1 MSPTPN
7 SHLPSPR
14 IFGIRHHGPG
24 SARSLRAALEQ
35 LRPDAILVEGPPDAA
50 EVLPLLAHPDMRP
63 PVALLIYAPDAPRRA
78 VYYPFALFSPE
89 WQALHFGLTNGIP
102 VRFIDLPQAHQL
114 GVRSQ
119 ELGVGGDSAEQDT
132 DLNEQSPTPIPQL
145 PTPRHDPLGWLAAAA
160 GYSDGERW
168 WEHMVEQRQDAAD
181 IFAAILEAM
190 AALREQ
196 SPPDPDPIEAQRE
209 AWMRQTLRT
218 AQKDGF
224 ERIAVVCG
232 AWHAP
237 ALVDLS
243 SVKADTALLKGLP
256 KVKVQATW
264 VPWTYGRLTLASGY
278 GAGIE
283 SPGWYEHLFSVLSS
297 ESNINRPNAYNT
309 TDATIQSDIITVR
322 WMARVARLLREKDL
336 DASAAHVIEAV
347 RLAEALAALRDR
359 PLPGLPELNE
369 ASQAVLCLGAELPM
383 RLIHQQLIVG
393 ELLGVVPDATPLAPL
408 QQDLAREQKRLRL
421 PAEASWRD
429 YDFDLRKPNDRDRSH
444 LLHRLGL
451 LGVPWGA
458 LQRSGGGSKGTFHE
472 LWRVQ
477 WQPELSVAL
486 IDAGAWGNTIADA
499 AGAFVR
505 AAADKAADLPALT
518 NLIDQALLADLPDVI
533 EYLMQRLQG
542 EAALASDIAH
552 LMDALPALAGA
563 LRYGNVRQTDAA
575 AVAEVVDGLVARIC
589 IGLPPACAALNDDAA
604 QAMFARLLAVNGAVA
619 LLQNAEH
626 RAAWQSA
633 LRRLADHTN
642 SGSSVHGLLAGRA
655 CRILLDGGIF
665 SAEAAARRVG
675 LALSRAGAPADAA
688 AWIEGLLKDSGALL
702 VHDDALWRIVDDWL
716 AALKGDSFTQTLP
729 LLRRTFSTFAA
740 PERRMLG
747 ERARA
752 GGDRQAAGGRRQAA
766 GADFDLAR
774 GEVVLPLVAKLLGL
788 RSVET
793 P

>member
-1 MSPTPN
+1 V
-7 SHLPSPR
+7 
-14 IFGIRHHGPG
+14 
-24 SARSLRAALEQ
+24 ALEQ

-50 EVLPLLAHPDMRP
+50 DVLPLLAHADMRP
-63 PVALLIYAPDAPRRA
+63 PVALLVYAPETPRRA
-78 VYYPFALFSPE
+78 VYYPFAIFSPE
-89 WQALHFGLTNGIP
+89 WQALHFGLANDIP
-102 VRFIDLPQAHQL
+102 VRFMDLPQAYQL
-114 GVRSQ
+114 GVGDQ
-119 ELGVGGDSAEQDT
+119 VLGVGEESPQQDT
-132 DLNEQSPTPIPQL
+132 DLNEQSPTANTQHL
-145 PTPRHDPLGWLAAAA
+145 TPRADPLGWLAAAA

-168 WEHMVEQRQDAAD
+168 WEHMVEHRQDGAD

-196 SPPDPDPIEAQRE
+196 SPPDPDPIEGQRE
-209 AWMRQTLRT
+209 AWMRQTIRA
-218 AQKDGF
+218 AQKEGF

-243 SVKADTALLKGLP
+243 SPKADAALLKGLP

-264 VPWTYGRLTLASGY
+264 VPWTHGRLAYQSGY

-283 SPGWYEHLFSVLSS
+283 SPGWYEHLWRTGAAGCGPTEV
-297 ESNINRPNAYNT
+297 A
-309 TDATIQSDIITVR
+309 VR

-347 RLAEALAALRDR
+347 RLAEALAALRER

-393 ELLGVVPDATPLAPL
+393 EVLGVVPDETPLAPL
-408 QQDLAREQKRLRL
+408 QQDLAREQKRLRM
-421 PAEASWRD
+421 PAEAGWRD
-429 YDFDLRKPNDRDRSH
+429 YDLDLRKPNDRDRSH

-458 LQRSGGGSKGTFHE
+458 LQRSGGGKGTFHE

-486 IDAGAWGNTIADA
+486 IEAGAWGNTIADA
-499 AGAFVR
+499 AGGFAR
-505 AAADKAADLPALT
+505 DAADKAADLPALT
-518 NLIDQALLADLPDVI
+518 KLIDQALLAELPEAI
-533 EYLMQRLQG
+533 AYLMQRLQN

-552 LMDALPALAGA
+552 LIDALPPLASA
-563 LRYGNVRQTDAA
+563 LRYGNVRQTDASA
-575 AVAEVVDGLVARIC
+575 IAEVVDGLVARIC

-604 QAMFARLLAVNGAVA
+604 EAMFARLLAVNGAVA
-619 LLQNAEH
+619 LLQNAEQ
-626 RAAWQSA
+626 RAVWHAS
-633 LRRLADHTN
+633 LRRLTDQTSA
-642 SGSSVHGLLAGRA
+642 GSAVHGLIAGRA
-655 CRILLDGGIF
+655 CRILLDGGRF
-665 SAEAAARRVG
+665 SAEEAARRVG
-675 LALSRAGAPADAA
+675 LALSSAGAPTDAA

-702 VHDDALWRIVDDWL
+702 VHDDTLWRIIDGWL
-716 AALKGDSFTQTLP
+716 VGLNGDTFTQTLP

-740 PERRMLG
+740 PERRTLG
-747 ERARA
+747 ERAR
-752 GGDRQAAGGRRQAA
+752 DGRRQTADGRRRAESAEFDMERGAA
-766 GADFDLAR
+766 
-774 GEVVLPLVAKLLGL
+774 VLPLVARLLGIAG
-788 RSVET
+788 

>member
-1 MSPTPN
+1 MAGQAPLSPIPHPPTPN
-7 SHLPSPR
+7 

-24 SARSLRAALEQ
+24 SARSLRAVLEQ
-35 LRPDAILVEGPPDAA
+35 MRPDAILVEGPPDAA

-89 WQALHFGLTNGIP
+89 WQALHYGLTNGIP
-102 VRFIDLPQAHQL
+102 VRFMDLPQAYQL
-114 GVRSQ
+114 GDRGQGMRDGEESPQ
-119 ELGVGGDSAEQDT
+119 QDT
-132 DLNEQSPTPIPQL
+132 DLAEQPPSPIPH
-145 PTPRHDPLGWLAAAA
+145 PPSPRQDPLSWLAAAA

-168 WEHMVEQRQDAAD
+168 WEHMVEQRQDGAD

-196 SPPDPDPIEAQRE
+196 SPPDPDPIEGQRE
-209 AWMRQTLRT
+209 AWMRQTIRV

-237 ALVDLS
+237 TLVDLS
-243 SVKADTALLKGLP
+243 GAKADAALLKGLP
-256 KVKVQATW
+256 KIKVQATW
-264 VPWTYGRLTLASGY
+264 VPWTHGRLAYQSGY

-283 SPGWYEHLFSVLSS
+283 SPGWYEHLWRTSAAGCGPTEV
-297 ESNINRPNAYNT
+297 A
-309 TDATIQSDIITVR
+309 VR

-369 ASQAVLCLGAELPM
+369 ASQAVLCLGNELPM

-408 QQDLAREQKRLRL
+408 QQDLAREQKRLRM

-429 YDFDLRKPNDRDRSH
+429 YDLDLRKPNDRDRSH

-472 LWRVQ
+472 LWRVE

-486 IDAGAWGNTIADA
+486 IEAGAWGNTIADA
-499 AGAFVR
+499 ADAFAR

-518 NLIDQALLADLPDVI
+518 TLIDQALLADIPAAI
-533 EYLMQRLQG
+533 EYLMRRLQN

-604 QAMFARLLAVNGAVA
+604 AAMFARLLAVNGAIA

-626 RAAWQSA
+626 RAAWQAS
-633 LRRLADHTN
+633 LRRLADQGN
-642 SGSSVHGLLAGRA
+642 DGGQAGSSVHGLIAGRA

-665 SAEAAARRVG
+665 SADEAARRVG
-675 LALSRAGAPADAA
+675 FALSSAGAPADAA

-702 VHDDALWRIVDDWL
+702 VHDDALWRIIDGWL
-716 AALKGDSFTQTLP
+716 AVLKGDAFTQTLP

-752 GGDRQAAGGRRQAA
+752 GGDRQTAGGRRQADSA
-766 GADFDLAR
+766 GFDEAR
-774 GEVVLPLVAKLLGL
+774 GAVVLPLVARLLGL
-788 RSVET
+788 RFQD
-793 P
+793 

>member
-1 MSPTPN
+1 M
-7 SHLPSPR
+7 

-35 LRPDAILVEGPPDAA
+35 LRPDVILVEGPPDAA

-63 PVALLIYAPDAPRRA
+63 PVALLIYAPETPRRA

-89 WQALHFGLTNGIP
+89 WQALHYGLSNGIP
-102 VRFIDLPQAHQL
+102 VRFMDLPQAHQL
-114 GVRSQ
+114 GVGDQ
-119 ELGVGGDSAEQDT
+119 VLGVGEEAPQHDIDLEQQNPAPDT
-132 DLNEQSPTPIPQL
+132 EH
-145 PTPRHDPLGWLAAAA
+145 PTPRADPLGWLAAAA

-168 WEHMVEQRQDAAD
+168 WEHMIEQRQDAAD
-181 IFAAILEAM
+181 VFAAILEAM

-196 SPPDPDPIEAQRE
+196 TPPDPDPIEARRE
-209 AWMRQTLRT
+209 AWMRQTLRV
-218 AQKDGF
+218 AQKEGF

-243 SVKADTALLKGLP
+243 GAKSDAALLKGLP
-256 KVKVQATW
+256 KTKVQATW
-264 VPWTYGRLTLASGY
+264 VPWTHGRLAYQSGY

-283 SPGWYEHLFSVLSS
+283 SPGWYEHLWLTSAAGCGPTEV
-297 ESNINRPNAYNT
+297 A
-309 TDATIQSDIITVR
+309 VR

-359 PLPGLPELNE
+359 SLPGLPELNE

-393 ELLGVVPDATPLAPL
+393 ELLGAVPDVTPLAPL
-408 QQDLAREQKRLRL
+408 QQDLAREQKRLRM

-429 YDFDLRKPNDRDRSH
+429 YDLDLRKPNDRDRSH

-458 LQRSGGGSKGTFHE
+458 LQRSGGGKGTFHE
-472 LWRVQ
+472 LWRLQ

-486 IDAGAWGNTIADA
+486 IEAGAWGNTIADA
-499 AGAFVR
+499 AGALVR
-505 AAADKAADLPALT
+505 DAADKATDLPALT
-518 NLIDQALLADLPDVI
+518 ALIDRALLADLTDAI
-533 EYLMQRLQG
+533 EQLMQRLRDQ
-542 EAALASDIAH
+542 AALTSDIAH
-552 LMDALPALAGA
+552 LMDALPALASA

-575 AVAEVVDGLVARIC
+575 AMAEVVDGLVARIC
-589 IGLPPACAALNDDAA
+589 IGLPPASVALNDDAA
-604 QAMFARLLAVNGAVA
+604 EAMFGRLLAVNGAIA

-626 RAAWQSA
+626 RAAWQAS
-633 LRRLADHTN
+633 LRRLADQA
-642 SGSSVHGLLAGRA
+642 SAGSLAASPVHGLLAGRA
-655 CRILLDGGIF
+655 CRILLDNGVF
-665 SAEAAARRVG
+665 SAEEAAGRVG
-675 LALSRAGAPADAA
+675 LALSSASEPADAA

-702 VHDDALWRIVDDWL
+702 VHDDTLWRIIDGWI
-716 AALKGDSFTQTLP
+716 AQLKGEAFTQALP
-729 LLRRTFSTFAA
+729 LLRRTFATFAA
-740 PERRMLG
+740 PERRTLG

-752 GGDRQAAGGRRQAA
+752 GADRLALGSGRMMSNQE
-766 GADFDLAR
+766 FDPAR
-774 GEVVLPLVAKLLGL
+774 GAAVLPLVAQMLGL
-788 RSVET
+788 KLPKTVE

>member
-1 MSPTPN
+1 MSPTPI
-7 SHLPSPR
+7 SHSPSPS

-24 SARSLRAALEQ
+24 SARSLRAALAA

-50 EVLPLLAHPDMRP
+50 AVLPLLAHPAMRP

-89 WQALHFGLTNGIP
+89 WQALHYGLTNGIP
-102 VRFIDLPQAHQL
+102 VRFMDLPQAHQL
-114 GVRSQ
+114 TLVLSSELSVLNQ
-119 ELGVGGDSAEQDT
+119 APDQKDAPSETQADSDNSELKTQNLELG
-132 DLNEQSPTPIPQL
+132 
-145 PTPRHDPLGWLAAAA
+145 PRADPLGWLAAAA

-168 WEHMVEQRQDAAD
+168 WEHMVEQRRDEAD
-181 IFAAILEAM
+181 IFTAILEAM
-190 AALREQ
+190 AALRAQ

-209 AWMRQTLRT
+209 AWMRQTIRA

-243 SVKADTALLKGLP
+243 GAKADTALLKGLP
-256 KVKVQATW
+256 KIKVQATW
-264 VPWTYGRLTLASGY
+264 VPWTHGRLAYQSGY

-283 SPGWYEHLFSVLSS
+283 SPGWYEHLWLTSAAGCGSTEV
-297 ESNINRPNAYNT
+297 A
-309 TDATIQSDIITVR
+309 VR
-322 WMARVARLLREKDL
+322 WMARVARLLREKEL
-336 DASAAHVIEAV
+336 DASSANVIEAV
-347 RLAEALAALRDR
+347 RLAETLAALRDR
-359 PLPGLPELNE
+359 PLPGLRELNE
-369 ASQAVLCLGAELPM
+369 ASQAVLCLGAALPM

-393 ELLGVVPDATPLAPL
+393 ERLGAVPDETPLAPL
-408 QQDLAREQKRLRL
+408 QQDLAREQKRLRM

-429 YDFDLRKPNDRDRSH
+429 YDLDLRKPNDRDRSH

-458 LQRSGGGSKGTFHE
+458 LQRSSGGSKGTFHE
-472 LWRVQ
+472 LWRIH
-477 WQPELSVAL
+477 WQPELSVVL

-499 AGAFVR
+499 ASAFAR
-505 AAADKAADLPALT
+505 AAAEKAADLPALT
-518 NLIDQALLADLPDVI
+518 SLIDQALLAELPDAI
-533 EYLMQRLQG
+533 EYLMRRLQDA
-542 EAALASDIAH
+542 AALASDIAH
-552 LMDALPALAGA
+552 LIDALPALAGA

-575 AVAEVVDGLVARIC
+575 AIAEVVDGLVARIC

-633 LRRLADHTN
+633 LRRLADHAH
-642 SGSSVHGLLAGRA
+642 SGSSIHGLLAGRA

-665 SAEAAARRVG
+665 SAEEAARRIG
-675 LALSRAGAPADAA
+675 LALSSAGVPAAAA

-702 VHDDALWRIVDDWL
+702 VHDDALWRIIDDWL
-716 AALKGDSFTQTLP
+716 DALKGDAFTQTLP
-729 LLRRTFSTFAA
+729 LLRRTFATFAA
-740 PERRMLG
+740 PERRVLG

-752 GGDRQAAGGRRQAA
+752 GGIRPVAGGGQRA
-766 GADFDLAR
+766 GSADFDMER
-774 GEVVLPLVAKLLGL
+774 GAAVLPLVAQLLGL
-788 RSVET
+788 RIAD
-793 P
+793 

>member
-1 MSPTPN
+1 MA
-7 SHLPSPR
+7 PSPIPHPPSPS

-24 SARSLRAALEQ
+24 SARSLRVALEQ

-63 PVALLIYAPDAPRRA
+63 PVALLVYAPEAPRRA

-102 VRFIDLPQAHQL
+102 VRFMDLPQAYQL
-114 GVRSQ
+114 GDRDQ
-119 ELGVGGDSAEQDT
+119 GLGDGETPHVDEIIEDT
-132 DLNEQSPTPIPQL
+132 L
-145 PTPRHDPLGWLAAAA
+145 PPNPRADPLGWLAAVA

-168 WEHMVEQRQDAAD
+168 WEHMVEQRQDGVD

-196 SPPDPDPIEAQRE
+196 SPPDPDPVEAQRE
-209 AWMRQTLRT
+209 AWMRQTIRV
-218 AQKDGF
+218 AQHDGF

-243 SVKADTALLKGLP
+243 GVKADAALLKGLP
-256 KVKVQATW
+256 KIKVQATW
-264 VPWTYGRLTLASGY
+264 VPWTHGRLAYQSGY

-283 SPGWYEHLFSVLSS
+283 SPGWYEHLWRTGAAGCGPTEV
-297 ESNINRPNAYNT
+297 A
-309 TDATIQSDIITVR
+309 VR

-393 ELLGVVPDATPLAPL
+393 ELLGAVPNATPLAPL
-408 QQDLAREQKRLRL
+408 QQDLAREQKRLRM

-429 YDFDLRKPNDRDRSH
+429 YDLDLRKPNDRDRSH

-486 IDAGAWGNTIADA
+486 IEAGAWGNTIADA
-499 AGAFVR
+499 AAAFAR

-518 NLIDQALLADLPDVI
+518 GLIDQALLADLPDAI
-533 EYLMQRLQG
+533 AYLMRRLQD

-575 AVAEVVDGLVARIC
+575 AIAEVVDGLVARIC
-589 IGLPPACAALNDDAA
+589 IGLPPACTALNDDAA
-604 QAMFARLLAVNGAVA
+604 EAMFARLLAVNGAVA
-619 LLQNAEH
+619 LLQNAEQ
-626 RAAWQSA
+626 RAAWQAS
-633 LRRLADHTN
+633 LHRLADQTN
-642 SGSSVHGLLAGRA
+642 AGSSVHG
-655 CRILLDGGIF
+655 
-665 SAEAAARRVG
+665 
-675 LALSRAGAPADAA
+675 
-688 AWIEGLLKDSGALL
+688 
-702 VHDDALWRIVDDWL
+702 
-716 AALKGDSFTQTLP
+716 
-729 LLRRTFSTFAA
+729 
-740 PERRMLG
+740 
-747 ERARA
+747 
-752 GGDRQAAGGRRQAA
+752 
-766 GADFDLAR
+766 
-774 GEVVLPLVAKLLGL
+774 
-788 RSVET
+788 
-793 P
+793 

>member
-1 MSPTPN
+1 MDRAPNTQYPTPN
-7 SHLPSPR
+7 TSNPQ
-14 IFGIRHHGPG
+14 IYGVRHHGPG
-24 SARSLRAALEQ
+24 SARSLRAALEA
-35 LRPDAILVEGPPDAA
+35 LRPDIILVEGPPDAA

-89 WQALHFGLTNGIP
+89 WQALHYGLANGIP
-102 VRFIDLPQAHQL
+102 VRFMDLPLAYQL
-114 GVRSQ
+114 GDRDR
-119 ELGVGGDSAEQDT
+119 GMGDGDSSHVDEVIEVTSPPNPQP
-132 DLNEQSPTPIPQL
+132 PTPN
-145 PTPRHDPLGWLAAAA
+145 PRTDPLGWLAAAA

-168 WEHMVEQRQDAAD
+168 WEHMIEQRQDGAD
-181 IFAAILEAM
+181 LFAAIVEAM

-209 AWMRQTLRT
+209 AWMRQTIRL

-237 ALVDLS
+237 ALVDR
-243 SVKADTALLKGLP
+243 VGAQADTALLKGLP
-256 KVKVQATW
+256 KIKVQATW
-264 VPWTYGRLTLASGY
+264 VPWTHGRLAYQSGY

-283 SPGWYEHLFSVLSS
+283 SPGWYEHLWLTGVAGCGPT
-297 ESNINRPNAYNT
+297 EVA
-309 TDATIQSDIITVR
+309 VR

-347 RLAEALAALRDR
+347 RLAEALAALRER

-369 ASQAVLCLGAELPM
+369 ASQAVLCLGNQLPM

-393 ELLGVVPDATPLAPL
+393 ELLGVVPDITPLAPL
-408 QQDLAREQKRLRL
+408 QQDLAREQKRLRM

-429 YDFDLRKPNDRDRSH
+429 YDLDLRKPNDRDRSH

-458 LQRSGGGSKGTFHE
+458 LQRSGGGKGTFHE

-486 IDAGAWGNTIADA
+486 IEAGAWGNTIADA
-499 AGAFVR
+499 AGAFAR
-505 AAADKAADLPALT
+505 AAADKSTDLPALT
-518 NLIDQALLADLPDVI
+518 NLIDQVLLADLPEAI
-533 EYLMQRLQG
+533 EYLMRRLQN

-552 LMDALPALAGA
+552 LMDALPPLAGA

-604 QAMFARLLAVNGAVA
+604 AAMFARLLAVNGAVA

-626 RAAWQSA
+626 RVAWQAS
-633 LRRLADHTN
+633 LRRLADQVHDG
-642 SGSSVHGLLAGRA
+642 SHAGSSVHGLLAGRA
-655 CRILLDGGIF
+655 CRILLDSGIF
-665 SAEAAARRVG
+665 SAQEAARRVG
-675 LALSRAGAPADAA
+675 LALSSAGEPADAA

-702 VHDDALWRIVDDWL
+702 IHDDALWRIVDDWL
-716 AALKGDSFTQTLP
+716 DALKGDAFTQTLP

-752 GGDRQAAGGRRQAA
+752 GGDRQAAGSRRQADSA
-766 GADFDLAR
+766 EFDLAR
-774 GEVVLPLVAKLLGL
+774 GEAVLPLVARLLGL
-788 RSVET
+788 RAED
-793 P
+793 

>member
-1 MSPTPN
+1 MARS
-7 SHLPSPR
+7 SAH

-24 SARSLRAALEQ
+24 SARSLLAALEQ

-50 EVLPLLAHPDMRP
+50 EVLPLLADPDMRP
-63 PVALLIYAPDAPRRA
+63 PVALLVYAPDTPRRA

-89 WQALHFGLTNGIP
+89 WQALHFGLTSGIP
-102 VRFIDLPQAHQL
+102 VRFMDLPQAHQL
-114 GVRSQ
+114 ART
-119 ELGVGGDSAEQDT
+119 EEQGLRT
-132 DLNEQSPTPIPQL
+132 EPESPTIAPDQKQALEADIDPLSPQPAVL
-145 PTPRHDPLGWLAAAA
+145 SPRQDPLGWLAAAA

-168 WEHMVEQRQDAAD
+168 WEHMVEQRQDGGD

-196 SPPDPDPIEAQRE
+196 SPPDPDPIEGQRE
-209 AWMRQTLRT
+209 AWMRQTIRV
-218 AQKDGF
+218 AQKEGF

-243 SVKADTALLKGLP
+243 GAKADTVLLRGLP
-256 KVKVQATW
+256 KIKVQATW
-264 VPWTYGRLTLASGY
+264 VPWTHGRLAYQSGY

-283 SPGWYEHLFSVLSS
+283 SPGWYEHLWHTSAAGCGPTEV
-297 ESNINRPNAYNT
+297 A
-309 TDATIQSDIITVR
+309 VR
-322 WMARVARLLREKDL
+322 WMARVARLLREQDL

-347 RLAEALAALRDR
+347 RLAETLAALRDR

-383 RLIHQQLIVG
+383 RLIHQQLIIG
-393 ELLGVVPDATPLAPL
+393 ELLGAVPDATPLAPL

-421 PAEASWRD
+421 PSEASWRD
-429 YDFDLRKPNDRDRSH
+429 YDLDLRKPNDRDRSH

-451 LGVPWGA
+451 LDVSWGA
-458 LQRSGGGSKGTFHE
+458 LQRSSGGSKGTFHE

-477 WQPELSVAL
+477 WQPELSIAL

-499 AGAFVR
+499 ASAFAR
-505 AAADKAADLPALT
+505 AAADKAVDLPGLT
-518 NLIDQALLADLPDVI
+518 RLIDQALLADLPEAI
-533 EYLMQRLQG
+533 AYLMQRLQD

-563 LRYGNVRQTDAA
+563 LRYGNVRQTDATA
-575 AVAEVVDGLVARIC
+575 IAEVVDGLVIRIC

-633 LRRLADHTN
+633 LRRLADHTHT
-642 SGSSVHGLLAGRA
+642 GSSIHGLLAGRA

-665 SAEAAARRVG
+665 SAEAAARRIG
-675 LALSRAGAPADAA
+675 LALSSAGTPADAA

-702 VHDDALWRIVDDWL
+702 VHDDALWRIIDDWL
-716 AALKGDSFTQTLP
+716 DALKGDAFTQTLP

-747 ERARA
+747 ERARM
-752 GGDRQAAGGRRQAA
+752 GDSRSAISRRSADS
-766 GADFDLAR
+766 ADFDMER
-774 GEVVLPLVAKLLGL
+774 GEMVLPLVARMLGL
-788 RSVET
+788 HS
-793 P
+793 

>member
-1 MSPTPN
+1 MP
-7 SHLPSPR
+7 PSPISHPPSPV

-24 SARSLRAALEQ
+24 SARSLRAALETM
-35 LRPDAILVEGPPDAA
+35 RPDAILVEGPPDAA

-63 PVALLIYAPDAPRRA
+63 PVALLIYAPDMPRRA

-89 WQALHFGLTNGIP
+89 WQALHFGLTSGIP
-102 VRFIDLPQAHQL
+102 VRFMDLPQAHQL
-114 GVRSQ
+114 ARTEEKGLRTESETPNTAPDQ
-119 ELGVGGDSAEQDT
+119 GAEADQDIDSLGP
-132 DLNEQSPTPIPQL
+132 QSSVL
-145 PTPRHDPLGWLAAAA
+145 SPRQDPLGWLAAAA

-168 WEHMVEQRQDAAD
+168 WEHMVEQRQDGAD
-181 IFAAILEAM
+181 LFAAILEAM

-196 SPPDPDPIEAQRE
+196 SPPDPDPVEAQRE
-209 AWMRQTLRT
+209 AWMRQTIRV

-243 SVKADTALLKGLP
+243 GAKADAALLKALP
-256 KVKVQATW
+256 KIKVQATW
-264 VPWTYGRLTLASGY
+264 VPWTHGRLAYQSGY

-283 SPGWYEHLFSVLSS
+283 SPGWYEHLWLTGAAGCGPTEV
-297 ESNINRPNAYNT
+297 A
-309 TDATIQSDIITVR
+309 VR

-393 ELLGVVPDATPLAPL
+393 ELLGEVPDATPLAPL
-408 QQDLAREQKRLRL
+408 QQDLAREQKRLRI
-421 PAEASWRD
+421 PAEASWHD
-429 YDFDLRKPNDRDRSH
+429 YDLDLRKPNDRDRSY

-458 LQRSGGGSKGTFHE
+458 LQRGGGGKGTFHE

-486 IDAGAWGNTIADA
+486 IEAGAWGNTIADA
-499 AGAFVR
+499 AGAFAR

-518 NLIDQALLADLPDVI
+518 NLINQALLADLPEAI
-533 EYLMQRLQG
+533 TYLMLRLQN

-552 LMDALPALAGA
+552 LIDALPPLAGA

-575 AVAEVVDGLVARIC
+575 AIAQVVDGLVARIC

-604 QAMFARLLAVNGAVA
+604 AAMFARLLAVNGAVA

-626 RAAWQSA
+626 RAAWQAA
-633 LRRLADHTN
+633 LRRLADQSHAVP
-642 SGSSVHGLLAGRA
+642 SVHGLLAGRA
-655 CRILLDGGIF
+655 CRILLDSGVF
-665 SAEAAARRVG
+665 SADEAARRVG
-675 LALSRAGAPADAA
+675 LALSSAEAPADAA

-702 VHDDALWRIVDDWL
+702 VHDDTLWQIIDGWL
-716 AALKGDSFTQTLP
+716 AALKGEAFTQTLP

-747 ERARA
+747 ERASSSPQIA
-752 GGDRQAAGGRRQAA
+752 GRRSQI
-766 GADFDLAR
+766 ADAEFDVGR
-774 GEVVLPLVAKLLGL
+774 GEAVLPLVARLLGL
-788 RSVET
+788 RAED
-793 P
+793 